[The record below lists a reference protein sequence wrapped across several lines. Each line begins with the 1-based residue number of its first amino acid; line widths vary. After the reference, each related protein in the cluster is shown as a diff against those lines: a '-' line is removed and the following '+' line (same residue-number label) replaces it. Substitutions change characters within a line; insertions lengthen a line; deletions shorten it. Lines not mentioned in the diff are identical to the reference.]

1 VVAVNVGEP
10 EGSDE
15 LERVLG
21 RTMAAAFPTV
31 LRNPVE
37 PTNTILVAS
46 EAPASGATLERAAS
60 SRLPGALERLAL
72 ADAGRLEPRLDG
84 GEVYTDDRAPVE
96 WLTDQTLL
104 GYATEE

>member
-1 VVAVNVGEP
+1 VVAVNVGHP

-31 LRNPVE
+31 LRNPIE
-37 PTNTILVAS
+37 STNTVLIGS
-46 EAPASGATLERAAS
+46 EAPASAATLQRAARATLS
-60 SRLPGALERLAL
+60 GELERLAL

-84 GEVYTDDRAPVE
+84 GSVYTDDRAPVE

-104 GYATEE
+104 GYASDQ